1 MDGRSPYTNFA
12 ASSPYNGKFE
22 KATYLI
28 HLGPST
34 PTRMSLGGSSKS
46 NRDFLSES
54 ETKKDLLIYDL
65 RKQVSELLRYKEQ
78 TSNLRS
84 QLSLLEERDK
94 IKDLET
100 SGRVGD
106 LLDRL
111 RKLEL
116 DSTTLRTRLIQADEE
131 REELIRNY
139 RSQLVDLQGENAT
152 VRVCIA
158 IRLT

>member
-1 MDGRSPYTNFA
+1 MPHLHHTA
-12 ASSPYNGKFE
+12 V
-22 KATYLI
+22 I
-28 HLGPST
+28 HFHEFNLTLGGPST
-34 PTRMSLGGSSKS
+34 PTRMAMGASVKG
-46 NRDFLSES
+46 RDFLSES

-84 QLSLLEERDK
+84 QLSLVEERDK

-100 SGRVGD
+100 TGRVND
-106 LLDRL
+106 LVDRL

-116 DSTTLRTRLIQADEE
+116 DSTTLRTRLIQADED

-139 RSQLVDLQGENAT
+139 RNQLVDLQGENAT
-152 VRVCIA
+152 LRVNGSCCNF
-158 IRLT
+158 

>member
-1 MDGRSPYTNFA
+1 MG
-12 ASSPYNGKFE
+12 ASVKG
-22 KATYLI
+22 
-28 HLGPST
+28 
-34 PTRMSLGGSSKS
+34 
-46 NRDFLSES
+46 RDFLSES

-84 QLSLLEERDK
+84 QLSLVEERDK

-100 SGRVGD
+100 TGRVND
-106 LLDRL
+106 LVDRL

-116 DSTTLRTRLIQADEE
+116 DSTTLRTRLIQADED

-139 RSQLVDLQGENAT
+139 RNQLVDLQGENAT
-152 VRVCIA
+152 LRVSGSCCNFLHL
-158 IRLT
+158 RPKLKEKTLRSND